1 MAYKAILVEVIPRLW
16 VGDEEAVPEANRRGY
31 SILAACK
38 DGSTDCHRAVLGYTS
53 HAAPKDRNYYFVQ
66 KDKSHM
72 ALNLID
78 TEDAAFIPDTV
89 VNAGM
94 DFLREQYDSGKKVFS
109 HCIAGHSR
117 GPTMAM
123 MFMRAI
129 GELPHG
135 FATSEK
141 VFKTLYPHYSPN
153 TGMRQYARE
162 RWAGLPTFFPK
173 GK

>member
-1 MAYKAILVEVIPRLW
+1 MAYKAILEEVIPRLW

-38 DGSTDCHRAVLGYTS
+38 DGSTDCHRAVLGYTTLG
-53 HAAPKDRNYYFVQ
+53 APKDKNYYFVQ
-66 KDKSHM
+66 KDSKHM

-78 TEDAAFIPDTV
+78 TEDAAFIPNEV
-89 VNAGM
+89 VDAGLN
-94 DFLREQYDSGKKVFS
+94 FLKREYGAGKKVFS
-109 HCIAGHSR
+109 HCVAGHSR

-141 VFKTLYPHYSPN
+141 VFRTLYPHYSPN
-153 TGMRQYARE
+153 TGMRAYARA
-162 RWAGLPTFFPK
+162 RWSDLPTFFK
-173 GK
+173 EK

>member
-1 MAYKAILVEVIPRLW
+1 MAYKPILLEVIDRLY
-16 VGDEEAVPEANRRGY
+16 VGDEEAVPQAEKRGM

-38 DGSTDCHRAVLGYTS
+38 DGSIDCHRAVLGYTTLG
-53 HAAPKDRNYYFVQ
+53 APKDKNYYFVQ
-66 KDKSHM
+66 KDSKHM

-78 TEDAAFIPDTV
+78 TEDAAFIPNEV
-89 VNAGM
+89 VNAGLN
-94 DFLREQYDSGKKVFS
+94 FLKREYGAGKKVFS
-109 HCIAGHSR
+109 HCVAGHSR

-141 VFKTLYPHYSPN
+141 VFRTLYPHYNPN
-153 TGMRQYARE
+153 TGMRAYARA
-162 RWAGLPTFFPK
+162 RWADLLTFFK
-173 GK
+173 EK

>member
-1 MAYKAILVEVIPRLW
+1 MAYKPILVEVLDRLY

-38 DGSTDCHRAVLGYTS
+38 DGSSDCHRAVLGYTTLG
-53 HAAPKDRNYYFVQ
+53 APKDKNYYFVQ
-66 KDKSHM
+66 KDSKHM

-89 VNAGM
+89 VNAGLQ
-94 DFLREQYDSGKKVFS
+94 FLKEEYTAGKKVFS

-123 MFMRAI
+123 MFMRVI

-141 VFKTLYPHYSPN
+141 VFRTLYPHYSPN
-153 TGMRQYARE
+153 TGMRVYARA
-162 RWAGLPTFFPK
+162 RWSDLPTFFK
-173 GK
+173 EK